1 MRPIFRG
8 ATALL
13 SGVAVLG
20 FALSA
25 VAQGNF
31 AITDA
36 RTGKTWTPEV
46 IPLNDPRSGPMD
58 PSVDRAFEPN
68 RQIAMVPGTVVQRPR
83 AQLLGVVPI
92 TAGPT
97 VPLITLDAP
106 SLQAIP
112 SQHWLA
118 ILYVTNNSANT
129 VDAVVD
135 CHFTSQGAKVEDA
148 RLLVPPAGPG
158 ERLGVPVRGPR
169 TDLFVDSVI
178 CQLMSPI

>member
-1 MRPIFRG
+1 MRPVFHFTAAALG
-8 ATALL
+8 GLAALVVAT
-13 SGVAVLG
+13 SV
-20 FALSA
+20 FAEN
-25 VAQGNF
+25 GPP
-31 AITDA
+31 ITDT
-36 RTGKTWTPEV
+36 RTGRTWTPDI

-58 PSVDRAFEPN
+58 PAVDKAFNPHN
-68 RQIAMVPGTVVQRPR
+68 QIAMVPGTVIQRPR
-83 AQLLGVVPI
+83 ANLMGVVPI

-112 SQHWLA
+112 GAHWLA
-118 ILYVTNNSANT
+118 ILYLTNNSANT

-135 CHFTSQGAKVEDA
+135 CHFTNQGAKVEDV

-169 TDLFVDSVI
+169 TDLFVNQVV

>member
-25 VAQGNF
+25 LAQGNF
-31 AITDA
+31 VITDS

-135 CHFTSQGAKVEDA
+135 CHFTNQGAKVEDA

>member
-1 MRPIFRG
+1 MRPTFG
-8 ATALL
+8 LAAAALSSL
-13 SGVAVLG
+13 AVLGVAVSVLAANG
-20 FALSA
+20 PP
-25 VAQGNF
+25 V
-31 AITDA
+31 TDT
-36 RTGKTWTPEV
+36 RTGKVWTPEI
-46 IPLNDPRSGPMD
+46 IPADDPRNGPLD
-58 PSVDRAFEPN
+58 PAVDKAFDPHN
-68 RQIAMVPGTVVQRPR
+68 QIAMVPGTVLQRPR
-83 AQLLGVVPI
+83 ANLMGVVPI

-97 VPLITLDAP
+97 VPLVTLDAP

-112 SQHWLA
+112 GQHWLA

-135 CHFTSQGAKVEDA
+135 CRFTNSGQKVEDA

-169 TDLFVDSVI
+169 TDLFVDRVT

>member
-1 MRPIFRG
+1 
-8 ATALL
+8 
-13 SGVAVLG
+13 
-20 FALSA
+20 
-25 VAQGNF
+25 
-31 AITDA
+31 
-36 RTGKTWTPEV
+36 
-46 IPLNDPRSGPMD
+46 
-58 PSVDRAFEPN
+58 
-68 RQIAMVPGTVVQRPR
+68 MVPGTIVQRPR

-135 CHFTSQGAKVEDA
+135 CHFTNHGGEVEDV
-148 RLLVPPAGPG
+148 RLLVPPAGPSELFG
-158 ERLGVPVRGPR
+158 LPVRSPPTGLVVHAVTCR
-169 TDLFVDSVI
+169 
-178 CQLMSPI
+178 LMSPV

>member
-1 MRPIFRG
+1 MKLSLHRAALMLG
-8 ATALL
+8 SLAALAVAT
-13 SGVAVLG
+13 
-20 FALSA
+20 SA
-25 VAQGNF
+25 VAENGPP
-31 AITDA
+31 IVDS
-36 RTGKTWTPEV
+36 RTGKTWTPDI

-58 PSVDRAFEPN
+58 PAVDRAFDPHS
-68 RQIAMVPGTVVQRPR
+68 QIAMVPGTVIQRPH
-83 AQLLGVVPI
+83 ANLMGVVPI

-112 SQHWLA
+112 GQHWLA

-135 CHFTSQGAKVEDA
+135 CHFTNHGAKVETV

-158 ERLGVPVRGPR
+158 ERLGVPVRGPQ
-169 TDLFVDSVI
+169 TDLFVDQAL
-178 CQLMSPI
+178 CQLKSPI

>member
-1 MRPIFRG
+1 
-8 ATALL
+8 
-13 SGVAVLG
+13 
-20 FALSA
+20 
-25 VAQGNF
+25 
-31 AITDA
+31 
-36 RTGKTWTPEV
+36 
-46 IPLNDPRSGPMD
+46 
-58 PSVDRAFEPN
+58 
-68 RQIAMVPGTVVQRPR
+68 MVPGTVVQRPR
-83 AQLLGVVPI
+83 AQLLAVVPI

-135 CHFTSQGAKVEDA
+135 CHFTNQGAKVEDA

-169 TDLFVDSVI
+169 TDLFVDRVI
-178 CQLMSPI
+178 CELMSPI